1 MTLWSAAGISVA
13 AAAVSISG
21 SPTTE
26 TLSWIAD
33 LCLSGP
39 VRGDVPM
46 IAMEGHRAAPTPTVA
61 MGLGFISAALITGG
75 LWPGAPD
82 TQTEGAST
90 PDPDRILAAMTH
102 VAAATGG
109 ISPPELAEQVSRTTG
124 IPLSAQE
131 AALALCSYRDDADEA
146 DLSWI
151 ADAEGP
157 HAREAIMRAA
167 LEVGWTHGEFTPG
180 GLAMVGRL
188 ARTLELSGDDLA
200 LLFWEVTEPP
210 LHRRDDRFARLRPQS
225 RILGAGEGA
234 PA

>member
-21 SPTTE
+21 SATTE
-26 TLSWIAD
+26 TLSWLAGF
-33 LCLSGP
+33 CLSGP
-39 VRGDVPM
+39 VCGDVPM
-46 IAMEGHRAAPTPTVA
+46 LAMENHRTAPAPTVS

-82 TQTEGAST
+82 TQAEGAAA

-109 ISPPELAEQVSRTTG
+109 ISPPELAEQVTRATG

-131 AALALCSYRDDADEA
+131 AVLALRSYRDDADEA

-151 ADAEGP
+151 ADGEGP
-157 HAREAIMRAA
+157 QARDAIMRAA

-188 ARTLELSGDDLA
+188 ARALGLPGDDLA

-210 LHRRDDRFARLRPQS
+210 LHQREDRLAPLRPRS
-225 RILGAGEGA
+225 RPIRSAEGT